1 MQESLQSSILHLGIQ
16 LGKMDDKAIEESFMD
31 GEFDPSPKQVTET
44 PSD

>member
-16 LGKMDDKAIEESFMD
+16 LGKIDDKAIEDSFMD
-31 GEFDPSPKQVTET
+31 FDVPPKQVAEP